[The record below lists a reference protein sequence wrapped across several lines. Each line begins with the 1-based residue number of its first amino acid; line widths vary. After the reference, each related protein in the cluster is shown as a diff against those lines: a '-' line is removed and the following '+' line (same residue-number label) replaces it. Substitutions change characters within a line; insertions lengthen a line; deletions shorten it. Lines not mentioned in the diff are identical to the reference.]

1 VSERLGDALIADG
14 KLDGRTIAPRRR
26 AMLAAQA
33 ALDPELKHSLAAW
46 GLVFTVDEL
55 DPYLQLRLA
64 VSERAGSPAEV
75 PRVLLARTA
84 LRVLEPSRPQ
94 RANPKAELEPV
105 LAELLT
111 SALRDGSGRDKGV
124 DDVLSAL
131 REANAVDP
139 AERWSTFV
147 EGNQELLH
155 SDLLLISQPVVITQ
169 LREGD
174 NEFAARVEVRF
185 EVLDPGGQGL
195 NIIAPRA
202 LPAAWPT
209 YNSFFCAMEE
219 TDRGD
224 QLAPGRLQVPT
235 TAGARSWRRVYLEKV
250 GACPGGWF
258 PDTYLLFAWSRS
270 ESQLIVY
277 YALAERRPGDR
288 TVLKIDEGYIQID
301 QLPGRYE
308 VTALKTLLFDDKRC
322 PSGGQLLAGYAFELG
337 WLDQAI
343 NWFSI
348 DAADAGASP
357 LESASGAVVPEGK
370 DPEGLDAPIQEMING
385 CEVDVRH
392 VLSDVDAQCRSSMV
406 KLRAGTYGL
415 DAYVRDCALVTDRT
429 IRYGARTVDKQ
440 IKLVKAL
447 LRKEKGTS

>member
-1 VSERLGDALIADG
+1 VSERLGDALITI
-14 KLDGRTIAPRRR
+14 LDGRTMAPRRR

-33 ALDPELKHSLAAW
+33 ALDPEFHASLAAW
-46 GLVFTVDEL
+46 GLFSGEEL

-64 VSERAGSPAEV
+64 VSERAASPAEV

-84 LRVLEPSRPQ
+84 LTLLEPSRL
-94 RANPKAELEPV
+94 RHADPKAELEPV
-105 LAELLT
+105 LTELLDRR
-111 SALRDGSGRDKGV
+111 LRDGAGRDKGI

-131 REANAVDP
+131 RKAAAVDP
-139 AERWSTFV
+139 ADRWSTFV
-147 EGNQELLH
+147 EDNKKLLH
-155 SDLLLISQPVVITQ
+155 PDVWRISPPVVITQ
-169 LREGD
+169 PREGD
-174 NEFAARVEVRF
+174 NEFASRVEVRF
-185 EVLDPGGQGL
+185 EVLDPDDQGL
-195 NIIAPRA
+195 KIIAPRA

-219 TDRGD
+219 TDRRD

-235 TAGARSWRRVYLEKV
+235 TAGAPSWRRVYREKV

-258 PDTYLLFAWSRS
+258 PDTYLLFTWSRS

-308 VTALKTLLFDDKRC
+308 VTALKTLLFDDKGC
-322 PSGGQLLAGYAFELG
+322 PSGGQLLARYAFELG

-348 DAADAGASP
+348 DAAAGLS
-357 LESASGAVVPEGK
+357 SQGTSGAVELEDK
-370 DPEGLDAPIQEMING
+370 EPEGLDAPIQEMING
-385 CEVDVRH
+385 CEVDVRQ
-392 VLSDVDAQCRSSMV
+392 VLSDVDAHCRSSMA

-429 IRYGARTVDKQ
+429 IGYGARAVDKQ
-440 IKLVKAL
+440 IKLVMAL
-447 LRKEKGTS
+447 LREKKGTS